1 MSRRNNLD
9 ICADIL
15 QVARSGA
22 KKTEIVYGANLNF
35 KVVEGYL
42 KRLISEGLIQKLDRL
57 FTTTPK
63 GRQFVEQYRNM
74 ISPFM
79 D

>member
-15 QVARSGA
+15 QIARRGA

-42 KRLISEGLIQKLDRL
+42 RNLISEGLIQKLDRF

-63 GRQFVEQYRNM
+63 GNQFVEQYRSM
-74 ISPFM
+74 ISPFL